1 MSRTRRAGSSVKRV
15 ASAMPAEPPPT
26 MTSSYSAMCPPASSP
41 RGSAV
46 ASPRD
51 SSRRGAQVSLRH
63 ADGYGVVRALIDRN
77 VIGDFRTPDLCRFG
91 FAPLYTRFVDVW
103 DAVDRIVAI
112 VEAGA
117 HRSDRYAER
126 AWIT

>member
-1 MSRTRRAGSSVKRV
+1 MTRVGAKSAALTDLFIRLADERL
-15 ASAMPAEPPPT
+15 ASL
-26 MTSSYSAMCPPASSP
+26 
-41 RGSAV
+41 GFAV

-63 ADGYGVVRALIDRN
+63 GDGYGVVRALIDRN